1 MALAWDGITGHADN
15 GPRVCVHFQGG
26 FGGALIEDRLFTFFF
41 CADELWCI
49 KETEIKFRPQCVR
62 QVSQQA
68 EENTV
73 DRSQPDSLLINVVR

>member
-41 CADELWCI
+41 VQMSCG
-49 KETEIKFRPQCVR
+49 V
-62 QVSQQA
+62 
-68 EENTV
+68 
-73 DRSQPDSLLINVVR
+73 